1 MTSRLV
7 SGFLISL
14 LLIVHAQLW
23 FGRGS
28 VTQVASMR
36 QQMVALEQSNH
47 DAQSRNSQI
56 SNEVSD
62 LQEGLEMVEEL
73 ARQDLGMV
81 KPNEIFVQIAHTPR

>member
-36 QQMVALEQSNH
+36 QQLVALEQSNH
-47 DAQSRNSQI
+47 DAQRRNSQI